1 MPIALLA
8 LAAVAV
14 AAASL
19 ALAARRVE
27 TAASL
32 LGRRDPATAPPVGA
46 LGQDT
51 GALAAA
57 VGRHLDR

>member
-8 LAAVAV
+8 LVAVAV
-14 AAASL
+14 ATASL
-19 ALAARRVE
+19 ALASRRVE
-27 TAASL
+27 AAASL
-32 LGRRDPATAPPVGA
+32 LARRDPATTAPSGA
-46 LGQDT
+46 LGEDT